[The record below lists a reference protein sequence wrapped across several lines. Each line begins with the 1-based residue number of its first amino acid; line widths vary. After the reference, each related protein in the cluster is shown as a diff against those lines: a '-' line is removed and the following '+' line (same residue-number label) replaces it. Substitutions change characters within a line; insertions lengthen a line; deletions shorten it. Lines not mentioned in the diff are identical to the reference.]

1 MQNAGGLVTRAWPAA
16 MLGAMSSS
24 AKPWLRWLPF
34 LAVALLSIGIA
45 AWAPLG
51 RKPFQFDWSLSA
63 AALAFSIKKPPHI
76 LACAVLALLALAA
89 AGPRRVW
96 VAFAL
101 AVFVGACWELAQST
115 VVGHAARLADLAPDA
130 LGAIAGCVL
139 GAALMSRLDLRDSG
153 RQHSSESS
161 RLPGSDP

>member
-1 MQNAGGLVTRAWPAA
+1 MPQP
-16 MLGAMSSS
+16 

-34 LAVALLSIGIA
+34 LAVALLSIAIA

-63 AALAFSIKKPPHI
+63 AALAFSLKKPPHI
-76 LACAVLALLALAA
+76 LACAVLALLAFAA
-89 AGPRRVW
+89 AGPRRVLL
-96 VAFAL
+96 AFAL
-101 AVFVGACWELAQST
+101 AVFVGGCWELAQST

-130 LGAIAGCVL
+130 LGAMLGCVL

-153 RQHSSESS
+153 RQHSRESS
-161 RLPGSDP
+161 QLPGSDP